1 MTTPTI
7 GYPAPDQVGHRAA
20 QILTEIHDDEEYTRL
35 VDTCR
40 QYNSDWT
47 CQTGTVTIDRFN
59 LDTDAEPLI
68 EEAFRALALK
78 GAMYE
83 LTGSEAAAE
92 IGIPLPV
99 DEVVHAVLAQR
110 GLLDRMTNRT
120 GIKFVHMTDL
130 ENDAPPYLKG
140 SFTTACY
147 TEAFDTQPPERYWL
161 DAATSARRTAILKK
175 RLDSIGLYDMG
186 RRHAIVFDEVPEP
199 LAR

>member
-7 GYPAPDQVGHRAA
+7 GYPAPDQVGYRAA
-20 QILTEIHDDEEYTRL
+20 QILAAIHRDEEYTRL

-47 CQTGTVTIDRFN
+47 CQTGTVTINRFD

-68 EEAFRALALK
+68 EEALRALALK
-78 GAMYE
+78 ASMYE

-110 GLLDRMTNRT
+110 GLLDRMTTRT

-130 ENDAPPYLKG
+130 ENEATPYLTDG
-140 SFTTACY
+140 FASACY
-147 TEAFDTQPPERYWL
+147 MAAFDAQPPERYWL
-161 DAATSARRTAILKK
+161 DAAESARRTKILKV

-186 RRHAIVFDEVPEP
+186 RRHGISFDEIPEP